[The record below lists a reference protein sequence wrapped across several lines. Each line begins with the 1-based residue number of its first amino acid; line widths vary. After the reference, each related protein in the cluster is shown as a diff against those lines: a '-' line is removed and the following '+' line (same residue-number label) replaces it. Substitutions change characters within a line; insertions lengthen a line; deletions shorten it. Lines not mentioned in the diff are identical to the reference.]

1 MTVGQRFVLTIA
13 IVLVILLALAAYGY
27 FTGGWENDE
36 NNAHVYGLAS
46 AQSQPAQAQPVY
58 VVTKFEPRLLELERE
73 AVEEAFKQKITSLW
87 IVWMSDE
94 RGQPT
99 RAINGATQARKAFIA
114 SMQQL
119 ERREEEYKQSGK

>member
-1 MTVGQRFVLTIA
+1 MTVGQRFLLTLF

-27 FTGGWENDE
+27 FTGAWEDDE

-46 AQSQPAQAQPVY
+46 AEPAQAQPAY
-58 VVTKFEPRLLELERE
+58 VVTKYEPRLLELERE
-73 AVEEAFKQKITSLW
+73 AIEEAFKQKITSLW

-99 RAINGATQARKAFIA
+99 RAITGATQARKAFIA
-114 SMQQL
+114 SMQQI
-119 ERREEEYKQSGK
+119 ERREEEYKQGGK